1 MTSPRNLRRSTRIK
15 AIVKYT
21 EDSFEEKCENSPPI
35 DTLKTEVEKQ
45 LEDIKEDVQKPLE
58 LFSEKDISGR
68 KLYTFQTPTKRNSMM
83 LKASQCRTP
92 ETPKSFKTLPTLRI
106 VLDRIVT
113 TSPRT
118 RNSESDSENIKIKK
132 ISRKRCLPSV
142 NSSGDE
148 SISEDS
154 EYKPT
159 DSEISSESDGISG
172 ESKDSEN
179 SDESEEENNKTRAR
193 NRGKSRLQKS
203 LPKCEVQNTPRR
215 TRRERKSIAYKDYH
229 IKTDEYFE
237 SQSEKTITSDHTL
250 GRLRNARLTEETLD
264 ELLKNQR
271 HISTL
276 HKKRICSL
284 TENYKSFFSMWQFI
298 MEEGYSLLIHGL
310 GSKRSLINDFHNEI
324 ISDHPTLVINGFFP
338 SLSIKDILD
347 NIMDLLDLECPT
359 NHNDCLELI
368 EKMLRNNSDDR
379 LYLIIHN
386 IDGIML
392 RSSKAQNVLAGLA
405 AIPNIRI
412 IASVDHVNAPLLW
425 DHIKRAKFN
434 FYWWDATTFLPY
446 QAETAY
452 ESSLLVQQSGGLALS
467 SLQNVFLSLTSNARA
482 IYLIL
487 VKYQLNNS
495 SSNFTGMPFKDL
507 YRAAREQFLVS
518 SDLALRAQL
527 TEFVDHKL
535 VRTKRTY
542 DGAEHLTIPL
552 DKSLLKQFMEQHG
565 S

>member
-21 EDSFEEKCENSPPI
+21 EDSFEETRENSPPI
-35 DTLKTEVEKQ
+35 DTLETEIEKQ
-45 LEDIKEDVQKPLE
+45 LVDIKEDVQKPLE

-68 KLYTFQTPTKRNSMM
+68 KLYTFQTPTKKNSMM
-83 LKASQCRTP
+83 LKANQCRTP
-92 ETPKSFKTLPTLRI
+92 ETPKSFKTLPTLKI
-106 VLDRIVT
+106 VLERLVET
-113 TSPRT
+113 
-118 RNSESDSENIKIKK
+118 NSKNKYLKSDPENIKIKI

-154 EYKPT
+154 EYVPT
-159 DSEISSESDGISG
+159 DIEISSESDEISD
-172 ESKDSEN
+172 ENKDSEN
-179 SDESEEENNKTRAR
+179 SDESEEENNIRRRYKP
-193 NRGKSRLQKS
+193 SRPQKP
-203 LPKCEVQNTPRR
+203 LPKCEIENTPRR
-215 TRRERKSIAYKDYH
+215 TKREHKSVAYKDYL

-237 SQSEKTITSDHTL
+237 SQSEKILTSDHTL

-264 ELLKNQR
+264 ELLKNQN
-271 HISTL
+271 HISTI

-310 GSKRSLINDFHNEI
+310 GSKRNLINDFHNEI
-324 ISDHPTLVINGFFP
+324 IADHPTLVINGFFP

-347 NIMDLLDLECPT
+347 NIIVNLLELSCPT
-359 NHNDCLELI
+359 NPNDCLELI
-368 EKMLRNNSDDR
+368 EKILSNNSDDR

-392 RSSKAQNVLAGLA
+392 RTSKAQNILASLA

-412 IASVDHVNAPLLW
+412 IASVDHINAPLLW
-425 DHIKRAKFN
+425 DHVKRAKFN

-452 ESSLLVQQSGGLALS
+452 ENSLLVQQSGELALS
-467 SLQNVFLSLTSNARA
+467 SLQNVFLSLTSNART

-535 VRTKRTY
+535 VRAKRTF
-542 DGAEHLTIPL
+542 DGTEHLTIPL

>member
-1 MTSPRNLRRSTRIK
+1 
-15 AIVKYT
+15 
-21 EDSFEEKCENSPPI
+21 
-35 DTLKTEVEKQ
+35 
-45 LEDIKEDVQKPLE
+45 
-58 LFSEKDISGR
+58 
-68 KLYTFQTPTKRNSMM
+68 MM
-83 LKASQCRTP
+83 LKANQCRTP
-92 ETPKSFKTLPTLRI
+92 ETPKSFKTLPTLKI
-106 VLDRIVT
+106 VLERLVET
-113 TSPRT
+113 
-118 RNSESDSENIKIKK
+118 NSKNKYLKSDPENIKIKI

-154 EYKPT
+154 EYVPT
-159 DSEISSESDGISG
+159 DIEISSESDEISD
-172 ESKDSEN
+172 ENKDSEN
-179 SDESEEENNKTRAR
+179 SDESEEENNIRRRYKP
-193 NRGKSRLQKS
+193 SRPQKP
-203 LPKCEVQNTPRR
+203 LPKCEIENTPRR
-215 TRRERKSIAYKDYH
+215 TKREHKSVAYKDYL

-237 SQSEKTITSDHTL
+237 SQSEKILTSDHTL

-264 ELLKNQR
+264 ELLKNQN
-271 HISTL
+271 HISTI

-310 GSKRSLINDFHNEI
+310 GSKRNLINDFHNEI
-324 ISDHPTLVINGFFP
+324 IADHPTLVINGFFP

-347 NIMDLLDLECPT
+347 NIIVNLLELSCPT
-359 NHNDCLELI
+359 NPNDCLELI
-368 EKMLRNNSDDR
+368 EKILSNNSDDR

-392 RSSKAQNVLAGLA
+392 RTSKAQNILASLA

-412 IASVDHVNAPLLW
+412 IASVDHINAPLLW
-425 DHIKRAKFN
+425 DHVKRAKFN

-452 ESSLLVQQSGGLALS
+452 ENSLLVQQSGELALS
-467 SLQNVFLSLTSNARA
+467 SLQNVFLSLTSNART

-535 VRTKRTY
+535 VRAKRTF
-542 DGAEHLTIPL
+542 DGTEHLTIPL

>member
-21 EDSFEEKCENSPPI
+21 EDSFEENRDSSPPI
-35 DTLKTEVEKQ
+35 DAVETEVEKQ
-45 LEDIKEDVQKPLE
+45 LEDIKENVQKPLE

-68 KLYTFQTPTKRNSMM
+68 KLYTFQTPTKKNSMM
-83 LKASQCRTP
+83 LKANQCRTSK
-92 ETPKSFKTLPTLRI
+92 TPKSIKTLPTLKI
-106 VLDRIVT
+106 VLEKISVA
-113 TSPRT
+113 SL
-118 RNSESDSENIKIKK
+118 ENKNLKSGTEDIKMKI
-132 ISRKRCLPSV
+132 ISRKRRSSSV
-142 NSSGDE
+142 SLNSE
-148 SISEDS
+148 SVSEDS
-154 EYKPT
+154 EYIPT
-159 DSEISSESDGISG
+159 DLEISSESDEKSN

-179 SDESEEENNKTRAR
+179 SDESEEENNIRR
-193 NRGKSRLQKS
+193 RGKQSILQKS
-203 LPKCEVQNTPRR
+203 LPKREVQSTPRR
-215 TRRERKSIAYKDYH
+215 TKRECKSIVYKDYH

-237 SQSEKTITSDHTL
+237 SQLEKTITSDHTL
-250 GRLRNARLTEETLD
+250 DRLRNVRLTEEKLD
-264 ELLKNQR
+264 DLLKTQSY
-271 HISTL
+271 ISTI
-276 HKKRICSL
+276 HKKRIYSL

-310 GSKRSLINDFHNEI
+310 GSKRNLINDFHNEI
-324 ISDHPTLVINGFFP
+324 IVDHPTLIINGFFP

-347 NIMDLLDLECPT
+347 NIIVNLLGLDCPT
-359 NHNDCLELI
+359 NPSDCLKLI
-368 EKMLRNNSDDR
+368 EKILKSNPDDR

-392 RSSKAQNVLAGLA
+392 RSSKAQNILAGLA
-405 AIPNIRI
+405 TISNVRI
-412 IASVDHVNAPLLW
+412 IASVDHINAPLLW

-446 QAETAY
+446 QAETAF

-495 SSNFTGMPFKDL
+495 SSNFIGMLFKDL

-535 VRTKRTY
+535 VRTKRAF
-542 DGAEHLTIPL
+542 DGAEHLIVPL
-552 DKSLLKQFMEQHG
+552 DKGLLKQFVEQHG